1 MNYGYDRYYK
11 DNFYKEVEDTFNLT
25 KFYYRFRSLIIYS
38 TILKKETHDDSSIL
52 NDENIKQFDYIKE
65 YLIDKIDELKIKG
78 KEYWKKDVTPKIYF
92 SNMEENDKDII
103 YNGIIPE
110 NGIGREIGSEEML
123 KSIYGVNHVREFI
136 VSHISDIK
144 ENNGSILSFD
154 SSEGR
159 T

>member
-1 MNYGYDRYYK
+1 SN
-11 DNFYKEVEDTFNLT
+11 
-25 KFYYRFRSLIIYS
+25 
-38 TILKKETHDDSSIL
+38 IL

-65 YLIDKIDELKIKG
+65 YLIDKIDELKTKG

-92 SNMEENDKDII
+92 SNMEKIDTDII